1 MSDNLPWKTWTPDD
15 LAPPPAEFVP
25 MVESEETIIEEAE
38 PSLEQQL
45 AQLQMQAHEQGYQ
58 AGIAEGRQQ
67 GHEQGYQEGLAQ
79 GLEQGLAEAKAQQAP
94 IHARM
99 QQLVSEFQTT
109 LDALDSVIASRLMQ
123 MALEA
128 ARQVI
133 GQTPTVDNSA
143 LIKQIQQLLQ
153 QEPLFSGKPQLRVHP
168 DDLQRV
174 DDMLGATLS
183 LHGWRLRGDPTL
195 HPGGCKVSAD
205 EGDLDA
211 SVATRWLTTL
221 DNFEAKMAQL
231 PAVRR
236 YGRLTRA
243 TGLVL
248 EATGL
253 QLPLGATC
261 VIERQNG
268 SETHEVESEV
278 VGFNGQR
285 LFLMPLE
292 EVEGV
297 LPGARVYAKN
307 ISAEGLQSGKQLP
320 LGPALLGRVLDG
332 SGKPLDGLPF
342 PDTTETGALITP
354 PFNPLQRTPI
364 EHVLDTGVRPINALL
379 TVGRGQRMGLFAGSG
394 VGKSVLL
401 GMMARYTR
409 ADVIVVG
416 LIGERGREVKDFIEN
431 ILGAEG
437 RARSVVIAAP
447 ADVSPLLRMQGAAY
461 ATRIAEDFRDRGQ
474 HVLLIMDS
482 LTRYAMAQREIALA
496 IGEPPATKGYPPSVF
511 AKLPALVER
520 AGNGISGG
528 GSITAFYTV
537 LTEGDDQQD
546 PIADSARAILDG
558 HIVLSR
564 RLAEAGHYPAI
575 DIEASISRAMT
586 ALISEQHYAR
596 VRTFKQLLSSFQR
609 NRDLVSVGAYA
620 KGSDPMLDKAIAL
633 WPQLEGYL
641 QQGIFERA
649 DWEASLQGL
658 ERIFPTVS

>member
-1 MSDNLPWKTWTPDD
+1 M
-15 LAPPPAEFVP
+15 
-25 MVESEETIIEEAE
+25 
-38 PSLEQQL
+38 
-45 AQLQMQAHEQGYQ
+45 
-58 AGIAEGRQQ
+58 
-67 GHEQGYQEGLAQ
+67 
-79 GLEQGLAEAKAQQAP
+79 
-94 IHARM
+94 
-99 QQLVSEFQTT
+99 TT
-109 LDALDSVIASRLMQ
+109 RL
-123 MALEA
+123 
-128 ARQVI
+128 
-133 GQTPTVDNSA
+133 
-143 LIKQIQQLLQ
+143 
-153 QEPLFSGKPQLRVHP
+153 
-168 DDLQRV
+168 
-174 DDMLGATLS
+174 
-183 LHGWRLRGDPTL
+183 
-195 HPGGCKVSAD
+195 
-205 EGDLDA
+205 
-211 SVATRWLTTL
+211 TRWLTTL

-268 SETHEVESEV
+268 SKTHEVESEV

-332 SGKPLDGLPF
+332 SGKPLDGLPS

-409 ADVIVVG
+409 ADVIFVG

>member
-1 MSDNLPWKTWTPDD
+1 MT
-15 LAPPPAEFVP
+15 
-25 MVESEETIIEEAE
+25 
-38 PSLEQQL
+38 
-45 AQLQMQAHEQGYQ
+45 
-58 AGIAEGRQQ
+58 
-67 GHEQGYQEGLAQ
+67 
-79 GLEQGLAEAKAQQAP
+79 
-94 IHARM
+94 AR
-99 QQLVSEFQTT
+99 L
-109 LDALDSVIASRLMQ
+109 
-123 MALEA
+123 
-128 ARQVI
+128 
-133 GQTPTVDNSA
+133 
-143 LIKQIQQLLQ
+143 
-153 QEPLFSGKPQLRVHP
+153 
-168 DDLQRV
+168 
-174 DDMLGATLS
+174 
-183 LHGWRLRGDPTL
+183 
-195 HPGGCKVSAD
+195 
-205 EGDLDA
+205 
-211 SVATRWLTTL
+211 TRWLTAL
-221 DNFEAKMAQL
+221 DAFEARITQL

-261 VIERQNG
+261 VIERQQNG
-268 SETHEVESEV
+268 GICEVESEV

-292 EVEGV
+292 EVEGIV
-297 LPGARVYAKN
+297 PGARVYARGSN
-307 ISAEGLQSGKQLP
+307 GQNGKQLP

-332 SGKPLDGLPF
+332 SGRPLDGLPA
-342 PDTTETGALITP
+342 PDSGETGTLTSA

-364 EHVLDTGVRPINALL
+364 EEVLDTGVRAINALL

-528 GSITAFYTV
+528 GSVTAFYTV

-558 HIVLSR
+558 HVVLSR

-586 ALISEQHYAR
+586 ALISDAHYAQ
-596 VRTFKQLLSSFQR
+596 VRQFKQLLASFQR

-620 KGSDPMLDKAIAL
+620 RGSDPTLDRAITL
-633 WPQLEGYL
+633 WPRLEQFL
-641 QQGIFERA
+641 QQGIFEQA
-649 DWEASLQGL
+649 DFGASLQAL
-658 ERIFPTVS
+658 DQIFPAVR